1 MIGIEGIFAIGGLA
15 MIAAGL
21 MGGSEFEKFKIPQLP
36 NWVRAAAIITGI
48 VLLSL
53 SIYIFPQSP
62 FNPSSE
68 LRTTQIAFNETQTAF
83 FNSPTQTPSIQTA
96 IVTQPPLVI
105 TQTIPQS
112 TEQATNNGVVPI
124 ESLGVIVFDNSGR
137 EDGKG
142 DSTSSLTAITFQD
155 NPSLFY
161 ELGYTTTDD
170 DSTIALVYQL
180 RNKIDLSQY
189 SALAF
194 TIRFKDDK
202 TRCKLSVFGSSSSKS
217 ITLGDGIS
225 YDSNIK
231 VSISETSRGK
241 EQTITIPI
249 KPIFEQIGLSEVYIF
264 EWYSNKTLTGESR
277 KDGFVLSDIRLIK

>member
-1 MIGIEGIFAIGGLA
+1 MIGIEAIFAIGGLA

-21 MGGSEFEKFKIPQLP
+21 MGGLEFEKFKIPQLP
-36 NWVRAAAIITGI
+36 NWVRATAIISGI
-48 VLLSL
+48 VLVSL

-62 FNPSSE
+62 FNPSSD
-68 LRTTQIAFNETQTAF
+68 LRAAQIAFNETQTAF
-83 FNSPTQTPSIQTA
+83 YNSPTQTPSIQTA
-96 IVTQPPLVI
+96 IVTQPPLVV
-105 TQTIPQS
+105 TQALTQN
-112 TEQATNNGVVPI
+112 TEQATSNSAVPI

-142 DSTSSLTAITFQD
+142 DSTSSLTAFTFQD
-155 NPSLFY
+155 TPSLFY
-161 ELGYTTTDD
+161 ELSYTTADD
-170 DSTIALVYQL
+170 DSTVALVYQL

-189 SALAF
+189 SALTF

-249 KPIFEQIGLSEVYIF
+249 KPIFEQIGLSEVYVF
-264 EWYSNKTLTGESR
+264 EWFSNKTLTGESR
-277 KDGFVLSDIRLIK
+277 KDKFILSDVRLIK